1 MFERASNTVISR
13 RLHCFKISIRLLSG
27 ALRLVISAVLGA
39 VVLVGCGPKIPDR
52 LGAPIEGYNH
62 TAAAIN
68 WFMVNRNGGPNV
80 DPYGGGGKQNCCV
93 SLPRKWH
100 PGLTVLVEW
109 EKDPTPYD
117 SATFSEPRF
126 SDAWSKRMEEQALKN
141 TQHSAT
147 VEVAPYE
154 DLALVY
160 VHFLPCNQIKVS
172 AGVSY
177 PGHPKHPF
185 KFPRRMEEP
194 TTCPTP

>member
-1 MFERASNTVISR
+1 MSDTLKA
-13 RLHCFKISIRLLSG
+13 RLQHLLPG
-27 ALRLVISAVLGA
+27 LLCA
-39 VVLVGCGPKIPDR
+39 VVLAGCMPKKPER
-52 LGAPIEGYNH
+52 GSAPIEGYNH
-62 TAAAIN
+62 TSAAIN

-80 DPYGGGGKQNCCV
+80 APYGGGGQNCCV

-109 EKDPTPYD
+109 EKDPNVGASRYWK
-117 SATFSEPRF
+117 EPRF
-126 SDAWSKRMEEQALKN
+126 SDAWNKRMQEYESKY

-154 DLALVY
+154 ELGLVY

-172 AGVSY
+172 ASLTY
-177 PGHPKHPF
+177 PRLANHPYN
-185 KFPRRMEEP
+185 FPRRMEEP